1 MGDVYVI
8 SVIEQILSV
17 RGVEEFQ
24 LREQNTLLVTFR
36 NVHFVLFH
44 FTLSPP
50 LSLSLSSLFPLERLK
65 LQLVLLLF
73 SVRII

>member
-44 FTLSPP
+44 FALSLP
-50 LSLSLSSLFPLERLK
+50 LSLPSS
-65 LQLVLLLF
+65 V
-73 SVRII
+73 